1 MSGWVDAE
9 YSSCWDVVDEDDSP
23 PGPNSISCEDGVG
36 ALHISREVSI
46 KGGMYYIYQI
56 RKRCNGVCWVE
67 YYEVSSCYEYNSVL
81 SVFCLVFF

>member
-23 PGPNSISCEDGVG
+23 PGPNSISSEEDGVG

-46 KGGMYYIYQI
+46 KGGMYYNII
-56 RKRCNGVCWVE
+56 IDE
-67 YYEVSSCYEYNSVL
+67 ITMSCVVGERLY
-81 SVFCLVFF
+81 

>member
-9 YSSCWDVVDEDDSP
+9 YSSCWDEDDSP

-46 KGGMYYIYQI
+46 KGGMYYNII
-56 RKRCNGVCWVE
+56 DEITRAVVVGERCTYLIV
-67 YYEVSSCYEYNSVL
+67 SVL
-81 SVFCLVFF
+81 KSCGCVSHEF

>member
-56 RKRCNGVCWVE
+56 SKEMQCVLGRK
-67 YYEVSSCYEYNSVL
+67 YYEVSSCYE
-81 SVFCLVFF
+81 

>member
-9 YSSCWDVVDEDDSP
+9 YSSCWDVVDEDYSP
-23 PGPNSISCEDGVG
+23 PGPNSISSEEDGVG

-56 RKRCNGVCWVE
+56 RKRCKVCVG
-67 YYEVSSCYEYNSVL
+67 
-81 SVFCLVFF
+81 

>member
-1 MSGWVDAE
+1 MLLLLLVLMSGWVDAE

-23 PGPNSISCEDGVG
+23 PGPNSISSEDGVG

-56 RKRCNGVCWVE
+56 SKEMQCVLGRK
-67 YYEVSSCYEYNSVL
+67 YYEVSVCR
-81 SVFCLVFF
+81 